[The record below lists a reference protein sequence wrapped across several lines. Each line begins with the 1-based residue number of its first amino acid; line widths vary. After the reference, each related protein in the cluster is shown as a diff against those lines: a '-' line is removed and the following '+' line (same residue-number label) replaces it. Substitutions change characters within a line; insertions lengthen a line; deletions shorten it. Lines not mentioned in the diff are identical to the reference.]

1 MSDIPFLRLDRQFD
15 DLKDEVIPEITKV
28 LKSGNV
34 LQGPNSLNLENR
46 ISKLFK
52 KKHCV
57 LVNSGTDALS
67 FSLSSLNLKAGSRI
81 AVTSMSFIASAS
93 VILQNNFL
101 PVFVDICPDTMLM
114 DNSKLLKLIKERKID
129 AIISVHLYGQIHPL
143 ESLSDIIKKY
153 KIPIIEDAA
162 QALGAK
168 RFDCNPG
175 QFGEVTC
182 LSFDPTKVIGA
193 YGSGG
198 AIVTDSNEIAKHIK
212 MLRYHGNYD
221 GINKITGFNSQMAE
235 IQAVIINKKLDY
247 LNKWQDKRSKIADIF
262 INELK
267 SEKDISFFKVLEG
280 NIHNYHKFVI
290 KCEQRDELAK
300 YLYQNGIQTKIHYK
314 TPLHKHNQF
323 NSYLNDSI
331 KLTKVEELSEKIIS
345 LPIYPELEEKEIVKI
360 VKKIK
365 SFYS

>member
-1 MSDIPFLRLDRQFD
+1 MED
-15 DLKDEVIPEITKV
+15 
-28 LKSGNV
+28 
-34 LQGPNSLNLENR
+34 
-46 ISKLFK
+46 
-52 KKHCV
+52 
-57 LVNSGTDALS
+57 
-67 FSLSSLNLKAGSRI
+67 
-81 AVTSMSFIASAS
+81 
-93 VILQNNFL
+93 NFL

-114 DNSKLLKLIKERKID
+114 DNFKLLKLIKERKID

-153 KIPIIEDAA
+153 KIPIIEDLA

-168 RFDCNPG
+168 SLIVILDNLERLLVN
-175 QFGEVTC
+175 
-182 LSFDPTKVIGA
+182 FDPTKVIGA

-247 LNKWQDKRSKIADIF
+247 LNKWQDKSKIADIF

-267 SEKDISFFKVLEG
+267 SEQDISFKVLEG

-314 TPLHKHNQF
+314 TPLHKRQF
-323 NSYLNDSI
+323 NSYLNDNI

-360 VKKIK
+360 IK
-365 SFYS
+365 